1 MAPVYQME
9 CDSCD
14 NEFEVIAGYS
24 EEILPCEKCGK
35 DAKRIISFNKVNT
48 INNDA
53 SWIRDCLEVVDK
65 ESINPIDRAFL
76 KDPSR
81 RNLEAWKKE
90 NNLRPMEPGEEKVH
104 RGTVDLTRLKREV
117 LEKAR
122 KRQKMTIVSTALD
135 K

>member
-1 MAPVYQME
+1 ML
-9 CDSCD
+9 CKSCKT
-14 NEFEVIAGYS
+14 EFEVIAGYS

-90 NNLRPMEPGEEKVH
+90 NNLRPMEPGEEKIH